1 MLKYVEKSGGELH
14 MRKDFSNT
22 ALIIIDVQRAFEDEK
37 WGIRNNL
44 NAEDNIQV
52 LLKTWREKKYPIIH
66 IKHISDNDHSIFH
79 PSKPSSDF
87 KDIAVPAENEPIFK
101 KKVNSAFIG
110 TGLEKH
116 LKENQIEKVVILGL
130 TTPHCVSTTTRMSG
144 NLGFETY
151 LVSDATAA
159 FAIKGAD
166 NTYYSAEQIHNVS
179 LATLDNEFATVL
191 TTKELIQNLGEEIKA

>member
-1 MLKYVEKSGGELH
+1 MS
-14 MRKDFSNT
+14 KDFSNT

-44 NAEDNIQV
+44 NAEDNIQI

-66 IKHISDNDHSIFH
+66 IQHLSDNDQSIFH
-79 PSKPSSDF
+79 PSKPSSNF
-87 KDIAVPAENEPIFK
+87 KDVAVPAENEMIFK

-116 LKENQIEKVVILGL
+116 LKEKQIEKVVIVGL

-166 NTYYSAEQIHNVS
+166 NTYYSAEEIHNVS

-191 TTKELIQNLGEEIKA
+191 TTKELIQNLVKK

>member
-1 MLKYVEKSGGELH
+1 
-14 MRKDFSNT
+14 MRENFTNT
-22 ALIIIDVQRAFEDEK
+22 ALIIIDVQKAFEDEK
-37 WGIRNNL
+37 WGPRNNL
-44 NAEDNIQV
+44 HAEDNINL
-52 LLKTWREKKYPIIH
+52 LLKTWRKREYPIIH
-66 IKHISDNDHSIFH
+66 IQHLSDNDQSIFH
-79 PSKPSSDF
+79 PSKQSSAF
-87 KDIAVPAENEPIFK
+87 KDSVVPVKGETIFK

-110 TGLEKH
+110 TRLEEH
-116 LKENQIEKVVILGL
+116 LKENNIRKVVIVGL

-179 LATLDNEFATVL
+179 LATLDNEFAKVL
-191 TTKELIQNLGEEIKA
+191 TTEEVIQKLNSIETTQS

>member
-1 MLKYVEKSGGELH
+1 
-14 MRKDFSNT
+14 
-22 ALIIIDVQRAFEDEK
+22 
-37 WGIRNNL
+37 
-44 NAEDNIQV
+44 
-52 LLKTWREKKYPIIH
+52 
-66 IKHISDNDHSIFH
+66 
-79 PSKPSSDF
+79 
-87 KDIAVPAENEPIFK
+87 AENEPIFK

-116 LKENQIEKVVILGL
+116 LKENQTEKVVIVGL

-144 NLGFETY
+144 TLGFETY